1 MNRASVQELE
11 QRILELEEESRQ
23 RERIEDELLEKQAA
37 LRAQNISIVRKSIE
51 LSDIKR
57 ELEDKNYDLEQSQSE
72 LEKAM
77 EALWKAHDQ
86 LEFRVEERT
95 ADLVRINQKLMREIG
110 ERKRAEEA
118 LKGSEERYRCLLDN
132 IALGVALID
141 SDHTIIMAN
150 PTHGKMLDKPPSE
163 LVGKK
168 CFREFEKRDTVCP
181 HCPGVLAMETGVP
194 TEVETEAVRD
204 DQSRFDVRVRAYPA
218 FGEGGRV
225 TGFIE
230 IVEDITEKKRLRAE
244 LEHAQKLEAIG
255 TLAGG
260 IAHDFNNLLTSI
272 QGNVSIALMNVD
284 STHQNYERL
293 KNIEKQ
299 VESGA
304 RLTSHLLGYARKG
317 RYEIKPF
324 DLNRM
329 TAETCETFGRTR
341 KQIRI
346 HQDLAGNLYTIE
358 ADPGQIEQVL
368 LNLLVNSADAMSGGG
383 DLFLKTM
390 NVTHKDIIGKV
401 YQPKRGDYVMLTVT
415 DSGMGMDKKTME
427 RIFDP
432 FFTTKEMGRGTG
444 LGLASAYGIVKG
456 HSGYIDVESK
466 EGQGTT
472 FSVFLPASKKEV
484 QEVVTSAKEV
494 IQGTGTVLLVDDEQM
509 ILEVGQDLLEAMGY
523 QVLLSGGGK
532 HAVEIY
538 EKNRDEIDIVVLD
551 MVMPGM
557 GGGEVYDRMK
567 ALDPNVKVLLSS
579 GYSIDGEA
587 TEILKRGCN
596 GFIQKPFNM
605 KELSSKIQEIT
616 DGNRPTHS
624 AYQR

>member
-1 MNRASVQELE
+1 
-11 QRILELEEESRQ
+11 
-23 RERIEDELLEKQAA
+23 
-37 LRAQNISIVRKSIE
+37 
-51 LSDIKR
+51 
-57 ELEDKNYDLEQSQSE
+57 
-72 LEKAM
+72 
-77 EALWKAHDQ
+77 
-86 LEFRVEERT
+86 
-95 ADLVRINQKLMREIG
+95 
-110 ERKRAEEA
+110 
-118 LKGSEERYRCLLDN
+118 
-132 IALGVALID
+132 
-141 SDHTIIMAN
+141 MAN

-383 DLFLKTM
+383 DLFL
-390 NVTHKDIIGKV
+390 
-401 YQPKRGDYVMLTVT
+401 
-415 DSGMGMDKKTME
+415 
-427 RIFDP
+427 
-432 FFTTKEMGRGTG
+432 
-444 LGLASAYGIVKG
+444 
-456 HSGYIDVESK
+456 
-466 EGQGTT
+466 
-472 FSVFLPASKKEV
+472 
-484 QEVVTSAKEV
+484 
-494 IQGTGTVLLVDDEQM
+494 
-509 ILEVGQDLLEAMGY
+509 
-523 QVLLSGGGK
+523 
-532 HAVEIY
+532 
-538 EKNRDEIDIVVLD
+538 
-551 MVMPGM
+551 
-557 GGGEVYDRMK
+557 
-567 ALDPNVKVLLSS
+567 
-579 GYSIDGEA
+579 
-587 TEILKRGCN
+587 
-596 GFIQKPFNM
+596 
-605 KELSSKIQEIT
+605 
-616 DGNRPTHS
+616 
-624 AYQR
+624 